1 VAGRRGRREARGCTT
16 ALHAEAEEERG
27 REWGPVWGGVTRSE
41 NGMGVG
47 LGGWQGA
54 EAVAGR
60 VPAT

>member
-1 VAGRRGRREARGCTT
+1 
-16 ALHAEAEEERG
+16 LHAEAEEERG